1 MHEWLKN
8 HENAIFFSTKPTNMS
23 IFRRLKT
30 KKEKKPP
37 KEKKSGGKSNPKEA
51 PPAYKEVDPHPRK
64 ATPAPPKQAAPI
76 QLAPTQP
83 TRTVYVQDSPS
94 LMPLLALGAFAAF
107 F

>member
-1 MHEWLKN
+1 
-8 HENAIFFSTKPTNMS
+8 MS

-37 KEKKSGGKSNPKEA
+37 KEKKSGGKFNPKEA
-51 PPAYKEVDPHPRK
+51 PPAYKEVDPHPRNS
-64 ATPAPPKQAAPI
+64 TPAPPKQAAPKQAAPI

-83 TRTVYVQDSPS
+83 PRTVYVQDSPS

>member
-1 MHEWLKN
+1 
-8 HENAIFFSTKPTNMS
+8 MS

-37 KEKKSGGKSNPKEA
+37 KEKKSGGKFNPKEA

-64 ATPAPPKQAAPI
+64 ATPAPPKQAAPKQAAPKQAAPI